1 MEERVLA
8 VHDKRIHLDL
18 DKLWLRDDY
27 AKVTSD
33 RDWWITEY
41 EKERKE
47 KEEIEEKLR
56 EEKIRRAYFKSFSP
70 LVKYGEKKAEI
81 NFFIPLRKYNIG
93 KEIEIKM
100 PLAGVD
106 TIYSSL
112 PPAMLHDIEHTQFPQ
127 EQEAKANI
135 LQELSPQYVLVD
147 RCTKFVF
154 APITALAFVLSVIF
168 YLSANI
174 GMAVGLV
181 GIGIT
186 SLLLTTVFSVTKSSL
201 KE

>member
-1 MEERVLA
+1 
-8 VHDKRIHLDL
+8 
-18 DKLWLRDDY
+18 
-27 AKVTSD
+27 
-33 RDWWITEY
+33 
-41 EKERKE
+41 
-47 KEEIEEKLR
+47 
-56 EEKIRRAYFKSFSP
+56 
-70 LVKYGEKKAEI
+70 
-81 NFFIPLRKYNIG
+81 
-93 KEIEIKM
+93 M
-100 PLAGVD
+100 PLAWAD